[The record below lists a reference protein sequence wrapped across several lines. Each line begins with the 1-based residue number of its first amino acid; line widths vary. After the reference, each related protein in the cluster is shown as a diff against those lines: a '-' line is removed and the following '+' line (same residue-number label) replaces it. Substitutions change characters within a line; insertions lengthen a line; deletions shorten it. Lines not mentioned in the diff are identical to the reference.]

1 MDSTEG
7 EHLKA
12 GHPPALKVTSTSIRS
27 YYVNVPRPIKYSSV
41 VQEKK
46 QHSRPDFGKTNDFR
60 IQRPNRFWIP
70 TLPIR
75 LGNRLA
81 TVADPDMADP

>member
-27 YYVNVPRPIKYSSV
+27 YYAKVPRPMKYSSV
-41 VQEKK
+41 VQSKAAN
-46 QHSRPDFGKTNDFR
+46 TAVR
-60 IQRPNRFWIP
+60 IPLYC
-70 TLPIR
+70 TKE
-75 LGNRLA
+75 
-81 TVADPDMADP
+81 